1 MFLDA
6 KYFPPPSLDGPKG
19 KEIDENLS
27 GLLTFFATK
36 TAAKRA
42 ANVIPVYWCQS
53 KNYYK
58 KMIGVEWN
66 MISWML
72 TEKEELMDS
81 FRNEETA

>member
-1 MFLDA
+1 MADFTISSYVNSLRMFLDA

-42 ANVIPVYWCQS
+42 ANVIPVNWC
-53 KNYYK
+53 
-58 KMIGVEWN
+58 
-66 MISWML
+66 
-72 TEKEELMDS
+72 
-81 FRNEETA
+81 